1 MHCYFRKF
9 STVLSSN
16 LLNMRNVR
24 KRNPAE
30 QGTSI
35 TLQAVY
41 KTTVLT
47 EAVFHQKSTSS
58 EEP

>member
-1 MHCYFRKF
+1 
-9 STVLSSN
+9 
-16 LLNMRNVR
+16 MRNVR